1 MSRRLTETTAIEQP
15 PAEFLAGVG
24 TIFKVF
30 GPDTQDSGNVSYGVA
45 TDAGRYFVK
54 TTDPYASVIL
64 DFDARVELLRNA
76 VRVAASCP
84 HPALPALFNVI
95 ESPAGPLLVYEWAA
109 GDLLREPAARER
121 FRALPADDVVAVLDQ
136 VFDLHA
142 VLARTGRV
150 AVDFYDGCLIY
161 DFATRRLHVVDLDG
175 YHPGPFRNTMGRLF
189 GSSRFMAPE
198 EFELGQTIDQRTTVF
213 TMGRTAAVLL
223 ADGTLGRDAF
233 RGHTG
238 LHAVV
243 ARACRASPSERF
255 ASVAEFHE
263 AWQRAR

>member
-15 PAEFLAGVG
+15 PGEFLARAG

-30 GPDTQDSGNVSYGVA
+30 GPETQDSGNVSYGVA
-45 TDAGRYFVK
+45 TDCGQYFVK
-54 TTDPYASVIL
+54 TTDPQASVML
-64 DFDARVELLRNA
+64 FDARVELLRNA

-84 HPALPALFNVI
+84 HPALPTLFNVI
-95 ESPAGPLLVYEWAA
+95 ESPAGPLLIYEWAA

-121 FRALPADDVVAVLDQ
+121 FRALPVDDVVAVLDQ
-136 VFDLHA
+136 VFNLHA
-142 VLARTGRV
+142 ALARTGRV

-175 YHPGPFRNTMGRLF
+175 YHPGPFRNTLGRLF

-198 EFELGQTIDQRTTVF
+198 EFELGQKIDQRTTVF

-223 ADGTLGRDAF
+223 ADGTLDCDAF
-233 RGHTG
+233 RGHAG
-238 LHAVV
+238 LHDVV
-243 ARACRASPSERF
+243 MRACRVSPSDRF
-255 ASVAEFHE
+255 ASVADFHE